1 MTKANKPKQK
11 KHKKK
16 KKNKETQQGMKHLSG
31 IQITNQDNNGGEIEC
46 ECFHFDQLR

>member
-16 KKNKETQQGMKHLSG
+16 KKKKKKNH
-31 IQITNQDNNGGEIEC
+31 IQSIGRIQTPHQHHNQSQPQTISV
-46 ECFHFDQLR
+46 